1 MLVDDLSLVEPLGK
15 GSFSEVFLA
24 LKQGTNEKFALKIL
38 DKECDTNPIAKKYL
52 NSEIAIHKDIKHE
65 NIVKL
70 YDVKKTSQNF
80 CLVTEYCNGGSLYE
94 GLKKYQNIHNAP
106 FPEEL
111 VQYFMRQIISAV
123 KYLHDKRIIHRHIT
137 LDNILVHYDSE
148 EDKKNQNLIKSKI
161 KIIDFGF
168 ARYLKKGE
176 LAYSTL
182 GSPAYMDPIFL
193 RKINDKGNSKE
204 YGYDEKVDIWSLGT
218 VCYEMLIGHL
228 VFDTEDYD
236 ELSSLVEKGNYF
248 LPSTLSMEAASFLN
262 GMLKYDP
269 KKRFTIEQLYKH
281 QFLNKNIKDF
291 HKINLNKIKEN
302 VVDSKI
308 KMNTKLNESIWDIP
322 DEGYENYLEEKETLK
337 KMNENIKMIME

>member
-1 MLVDDLSLVEPLGK
+1 MLVDDLSLIEPLGK
-15 GSFSEVFLA
+15 GSFAEVFRA
-24 LKQGTNEKFALKIL
+24 LKQDTNEKFALKIL

-204 YGYDEKVDIWSLGT
+204 YGYDEKVYIWSLGT
-218 VCYEMLIGHL
+218 VCYEILIGHL

-322 DEGYENYLEEKETLK
+322 HEGYENYLEEKETLK